1 MNRRSASAAAVARR
15 ERVIA
20 LHCSGA
26 GASQWDHLAEALGP
40 TYEVLVPEHYGCES
54 SGAWS
59 GEHAFTLADEAART
73 ITLIDQSDGK
83 VHLVGHSYGGGVAL
97 HVAMA
102 RPKRIASVALYEPSA
117 FHLLRQM
124 GESGADAA
132 REIDTVARR
141 MCESVIT
148 GDYRGG
154 VARFVDYWN
163 GLGAWNAMRPA
174 AQKALIGWAPKG
186 PLDFHALIDDTT
198 PRSIYRTLELP
209 VLLLRGENAP
219 KPSRIIVEDLSR
231 LLPNSRLMVI
241 AGAGHMGPFTHAS
254 EVTRPIVR
262 HIVESREDETSSV
275 QNHDSSLRYLTPQ
288 QVSLAENASRRRT
301 SAVG

>member
-1 MNRRSASAAAVARR
+1 VRR
-15 ERVIA
+15 EKVIA

-26 GASQWDHLAEALGP
+26 GASQWDRLAEALGP
-40 TYEVLVPEHYGCES
+40 AYEVLVPEHYGCES

-73 ITLIDQSDGK
+73 ITLIDESDDK

-97 HVAMA
+97 HVAVA
-102 RPKRIASVALYEPSA
+102 RPKRIASVALYEQSA
-117 FHLLRQM
+117 IHLLRQM

-132 REIDTVARR
+132 TEIDTVARR

-163 GLGAWNAMRPA
+163 GPGAWNAMRPA

-186 PLDFHALIDDTT
+186 LLDFHALIDDTT
-198 PRSIYRTLELP
+198 EGHLP
-209 VLLLRGENAP
+209 HLGIPDAP
-219 KPSRIIVEDLSR
+219 PARRERAEAKSHHFVEDLSR
-231 LLPNSRLMVI
+231 RLPNSRLMVI
-241 AGAGHMGPFTHAS
+241 AGAGHMGPLTHAS
-254 EVTRPIVR
+254 EVARPIVR
-262 HIVESREDETSSV
+262 HIVESRGDECPSV
-275 QNHDSSLRYLTPQ
+275 QNHDSLVRYLTPQ
-288 QVSLAENASRRRT
+288 HVGSAANAPIQTPDFSHRLSRPRSMT
-301 SAVG
+301 V